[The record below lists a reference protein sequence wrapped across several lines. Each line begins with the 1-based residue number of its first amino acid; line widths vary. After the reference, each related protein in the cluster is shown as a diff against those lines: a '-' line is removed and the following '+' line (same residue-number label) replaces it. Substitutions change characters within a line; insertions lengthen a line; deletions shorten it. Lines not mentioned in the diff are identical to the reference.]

1 MGVEQAIRAELDRL
15 GADAYASVEGQTA
28 LALAGVLDD
37 RAGIQNGGSAST
49 AKQLLATMDTIRE
62 RYRPQQ
68 SSGLA
73 LIKGD
78 GLTA

>member
-1 MGVEQAIRAELDRL
+1 MPSEQAIRAELAKL
-15 GADAYASVEGQTA
+15 GPEAEASVEAQVA

-62 RYRPQQ
+62 RYKPVAGVSRLKLLQ
-68 SSGLA
+68 
-73 LIKGD
+73 GD
-78 GLTA
+78 G

>member
-15 GADAYASVEGQTA
+15 GPDAYASVEGQTA

-49 AKQLLATMDTIRE
+49 AKQLLATMDTIRD
-62 RYRPQQ
+62 RYKPVQR
-68 SSGLA
+68 SA
-73 LIKGD
+73 LKLLQGD
-78 GLTA
+78 GLA